1 MSRTEEQMKKIMV
14 IHTGGTFG
22 MMPMKPTEV
31 LAPGNF
37 QDKIMS
43 LVPEITQI
51 ADIHVKVMFNQ
62 DSSDF
67 SAPQWEELS
76 ECIYK
81 NLDAYDGFV
90 VIHGTDTM
98 VYTASA
104 LSFSL
109 LNLNKPVIL
118 TGAQRPLSKLRS
130 DARLN
135 LIDAVE
141 LATMDIPEVL
151 IVFGQRILRGNR
163 ARKVSINHYR
173 AFHSPNFP
181 YLGEIGVGIQI
192 DQSKIL
198 KQSGVT
204 RLVQGFKS
212 DVAIISIQ
220 PGIHPQYFEPLLMT
234 PVNKY
239 IIQSYGAGNLPCVEI
254 NWIPFIQKATK
265 SGKLIFIGSHS
276 ISGSV
281 NLEQYA
287 SAKQAGDAGAYGI
300 GAMTVEAAY
309 VKLQKISALTQD
321 TTETLQKFNE
331 DWAGEL

>member
-1 MSRTEEQMKKIMV
+1 MSRTEDQMKRIMV

-22 MMPMKPTEV
+22 MMPMKPSEV
-31 LAPGNF
+31 LAPGNL

-67 SAPQWEELS
+67 SALQWEELS
-76 ECIYK
+76 GFIYE

-98 VYTASA
+98 VYTAAA

-163 ARKVSINHYR
+163 ARKLSINHYR

-192 DQSKIL
+192 DQSRIL
-198 KQSGVT
+198 KPNDQPSF
-204 RLVQGFKS
+204 LKGFNS
-212 DVAIISIQ
+212 DVAVISIQ
-220 PGIHPQYFEPLLMT
+220 PGIHPQHFESLLQT
-234 PVNKY
+234 PVN
-239 IIQSYGAGNLPCVEI
+239 IFILQAFGAGNLPCAEI
-254 NWIPFIQKATK
+254 NWVPFIQKATEL
-265 SGKLIFIGSHS
+265 GKLVFIGSHS
-276 ISGSV
+276 MSGSV

-287 SAKQAGDAGAYGI
+287 SAKQAGEAGAHGI

-321 TTETLQKFNE
+321 KTEILQKFNE